1 MQTVKCLC
9 VHMHACMCACTS
21 FLLSISLLDDSADNQ
36 EPQVSLTVIILDY
49 SVYLFFTCTN
59 CQCGNIPLNAV
70 RVLYHSRSVVMPAF
84 HLDIITDVHGG
95 CHRLCFTLQVRKLML
110 TRVVTFMAR
119 TRPRTFMA
127 RTRPRTQVVSV
138 LGAFFQIFHRI
149 WLLLGILPD
158 VENRSHCQSI
168 LGSCQLISILN
179 LATINFD
186 IFILFI
192 VQKREMRKLTRDFRT
207 PSPSE
212 IRWLSLQYNKTVY
225 YKFSV
230 AMDIITCLV
239 IS

>member
-1 MQTVKCLC
+1 MHVC
-9 VHMHACMCACTS
+9 VYVCDS
-21 FLLSISLLDDSADNQ
+21 FLLSISLLEDSADNQ
-36 EPQVSLTVIILDY
+36 EPQVSLIVIILDY

-59 CQCGNIPLNAV
+59 CQCGNIPLNAF
-70 RVLYHSRSVVMPAF
+70 RAPYHSRSVVVPAF
-84 HLDIITDVHGG
+84 HLDIITDMHGG

-119 TRPRTFMA
+119 KG

-138 LGAFFQIFHRI
+138 LDAFFQIFHRI

-158 VENRSHCQSI
+158 VENRFHCQSI
-168 LGSCQLISILN
+168 LGSCQLIYILN
-179 LATINFD
+179 LATINSD